1 MSRQPLGDLLTALNR
16 LEAHGAHERT
26 VELILFRRLTN
37 FHRVSRDYYS
47 ALEDR

>member
-1 MSRQPLGDLLTALNR
+1 MSRQPLSDLLTALNR

-26 VELILFRRLTN
+26 VELILRRLTN